1 MRNCPVLT
9 NSSIDFTDVSSPAA
23 LGSPPGERQE
33 NNMSDENEK
42 LQQLRARLAN
52 VEQIIADYER
62 QIADAKNMLRQY
74 KIERMQLV
82 DELHKAEKESRR

>member
-1 MRNCPVLT
+1 
-9 NSSIDFTDVSSPAA
+9 
-23 LGSPPGERQE
+23 
-33 NNMSDENEK
+33 MSDENEK